1 MPNEGEHAEM
11 EGLSEIVNL
20 LKGIESSIDS
30 LNKRTESIEKR
41 LDRLEKVDSIEH
53 RVTSN
58 QIDITDI
65 KDALERMEELQSA
78 KIENMLKELMT
89 QTEMKN
95 NTEFS
100 TIHKRLDSHLLKLGR
115 VEEEILI
122 VQQEK

>member
-1 MPNEGEHAEM
+1 M

-95 NTEFS
+95 NAEFS
-100 TIHKRLDSHLLKLGR
+100 TIHKRLDSHLVKLGR

>member
-1 MPNEGEHAEM
+1 M
-11 EGLSEIVNL
+11 EGLSEIVNI

-30 LNKRTESIEKR
+30 LNTRTENIEKR

-65 KDALERMEELQSA
+65 KDALERMEETQSA
-78 KIENMLKELMT
+78 KIENMLKELLSKV
-89 QTEMKN
+89 EMKN

-115 VEEEILI
+115 VEEEILM

>member
-1 MPNEGEHAEM
+1 M
-11 EGLSEIVNL
+11 EGLSEIINL
-20 LKGIESSIDS
+20 IKGIESSIDS
-30 LNKRTESIEKR
+30 LHKRAESIEKR
-41 LDRLEKVDSIEH
+41 LERLEKVDSIEH

-65 KDALERMEELQSA
+65 KDALERMEEMQSA
-78 KIENMLKELMT
+78 KIENMLKELLNKAET
-89 QTEMKN
+89 KN

-115 VEEEILI
+115 VEEEILM

>member
-1 MPNEGEHAEM
+1 M
-11 EGLSEIVNL
+11 EGFSEIINL
-20 LKGIESSIDS
+20 LKSIESSMDS
-30 LNKRTESIEKR
+30 LHKRTESIEKR

-78 KIENMLKELMT
+78 KIENMLKELLIRA
-89 QTEMKN
+89 EKKN
-95 NTEFS
+95 NAEFS

-115 VEEEILI
+115 VEEEILM

>member
-1 MPNEGEHAEM
+1 M
-11 EGLSEIVNL
+11 EGLAEIINL
-20 LKGIESSIDS
+20 LKGIESSMDS
-30 LNKRTESIEKR
+30 LNNRTENIEKR

-65 KDALERMEELQSA
+65 KDALERMEEMQSA
-78 KIENMLKELMT
+78 KIENMLKELLSKAET
-89 QTEMKN
+89 KN

-100 TIHKRLDSHLLKLGR
+100 TIHKRLDTHLLKLGR
-115 VEEEILI
+115 VEEEILM

>member
-1 MPNEGEHAEM
+1 M
-11 EGLSEIVNL
+11 EGLSEIINL

-30 LNKRTESIEKR
+30 LNKRTEHIEKR

-65 KDALERMEELQSA
+65 KDALERMEEAQSA
-78 KIENMLKELMT
+78 KIENMLKELLSKA
-89 QTEMKN
+89 ELKN

-115 VEEEILI
+115 VEEEILM

>member
-1 MPNEGEHAEM
+1 MTM
-11 EGLSEIVNL
+11 EGNISEIVGM
-20 LKGIESSIDS
+20 LKGIESSIES
-30 LNKRTESIEKR
+30 LNKRVDLIEKR
-41 LDRLEKVDSIEH
+41 FGRLEKVDSIEH

-65 KDALERMEELQSA
+65 KEALERMEEMQSA
-78 KIENMLKELMT
+78 KIESFLKELLAKA
-89 QTEMKN
+89 EARN

-115 VEEEILI
+115 VEEEILM

>member
-1 MPNEGEHAEM
+1 MTM
-11 EGLSEIVNL
+11 EGNFSEIISL
-20 LKGIESSIDS
+20 LKGIGNSIDS
-30 LNKRTESIEKR
+30 LHKRAEGIEKR
-41 LDRLEKVDSIEH
+41 LERLEKVDSIEH

-65 KDALERMEELQSA
+65 KDALERMEEMQSA
-78 KIENMLKELMT
+78 KIENALQELLAKA
-89 QTEMKN
+89 EVKN

-115 VEEEILI
+115 VEEEILM

>member
-1 MPNEGEHAEM
+1 M

-89 QTEMKN
+89 QTEVKN
-95 NTEFS
+95 NAEFT

>member
-1 MPNEGEHAEM
+1 M

-89 QTEMKN
+89 QTETKN
-95 NTEFS
+95 NAEFS